1 MATSASKRPLCA
13 IHCRVT
19 GISRAPGTETTDDW
33 APSFFASCS
42 ARSSSRLAS
51 AWLNRLATMPRRMA
65 STARGGRAAHV
76 AGHFE
81 TEARHAR
88 HLARR
93 GHEAHAADAE
103 VAQDLRADAVDA
115 QVDAAPGAR
124 PRLFPTVG
132 EPRLERLRALRAV
145 EQHHRART
153 RLANRGERLADA
165 PGVRAG
171 AGIQQI
177 DERERLMNAHQRFLV
192 AR

>member
-103 VAQDLRADAVDA
+103 VAQDLRADALDA
-115 QVDAAPGAR
+115 KVGRAAGR
-124 PRLFPTVG
+124 RTNVG
-132 EPRLERLRALRAV
+132 EPRLQRLGALRAV
-145 EQHHRART
+145 EKHDRAFT
-153 RLANRGERLADA
+153 RFANRG
-165 PGVRAG
+165 
-171 AGIQQI
+171 
-177 DERERLMNAHQRFLV
+177 
-192 AR
+192 